1 MNPNAF
7 ATAISRVD
15 VLWGLAGTLIRLLS
29 GIQFGIDLQPGM
41 KNQIVGIVEM
51 NSATDFACQCFV

>member
-7 ATAISRVD
+7 AAAISRVD

-29 GIQFGIDLQPGM
+29 EIQFGIDLQPDM
-41 KNQIVGIVEM
+41 KYQFVE
-51 NSATDFACQCFV
+51 SLK